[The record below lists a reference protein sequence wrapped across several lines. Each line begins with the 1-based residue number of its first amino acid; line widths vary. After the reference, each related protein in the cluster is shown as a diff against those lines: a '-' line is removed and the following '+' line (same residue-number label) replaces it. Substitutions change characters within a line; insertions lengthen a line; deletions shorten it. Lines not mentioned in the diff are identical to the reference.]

1 MTDRYDMLV
10 IGGGINGTGVAQAAA
25 AAGYSVLVLEKSLIG
40 SGTSSR
46 SSKLIHGGLRYLET
60 MELSLVRESL
70 YERSLMLRLAPEL
83 VKLRRFF
90 IPIYETTRRRPWQI
104 RTGLSLYA
112 VLAGFDHGT
121 EFGSLPKTQ
130 WDSLDGLRTRR
141 LQKVFFYHD
150 AQTDDQAL
158 TRAVMASAVKLGAQ
172 YQENAR
178 FHSAN
183 LGENGCEINFESDGR
198 EHSCTASVIVNAG
211 GPWVNHVLA
220 GVRPACKPRKV
231 ELVQGAHLVVPGEI
245 ERGCYY
251 TESRRDGRAIFV
263 MPWKGATLVGTTE
276 TRYRGH
282 PDKTH
287 ALRAEKNYLTA
298 ILTHHFPRYR
308 EAVADGRAQ
317 AFAGLRVL
325 PAGEGHAFHRSRE
338 VIIDVDRKNKPRLAS
353 IYGGKLTT
361 WRATAAK
368 VVRRLRASLPER
380 QERAG
385 TDEIAL
391 EPVD

>member
-1 MTDRYDMLV
+1 MTDHYDIVV

-25 AAGYSVLVLEKSLIG
+25 ADGYSVLLLEKGLLG

-46 SSKLIHGGLRYLET
+46 SSKLIHGGLRYLES

-70 YERSLMLRLAPEL
+70 YERTLMLKLAPEL
-83 VKLRRFF
+83 VQLRRFF
-90 IPIYETTRRRPWQI
+90 IPIYKSTRRRPWQI

-112 VLAGFDHGT
+112 LLAGFDRGT
-121 EFGSLPKTQ
+121 EFGSLPRAQ
-130 WDSLDGLRTRR
+130 WDNLDGLRTRR

-158 TRAVMASAVKLGAQ
+158 TRAVMASAAKLGAEF
-172 YQENAR
+172 QENAL
-178 FHSAN
+178 FQSAQI
-183 LGENGCEINFESDGR
+183 EKQGCTVNFETGGR
-198 EHSCTASVIVNAG
+198 EHSCTAGVLVNAG
-211 GPWVNHVLA
+211 GPWVNKVLA
-220 GVRPACKPRKV
+220 GVRPAHKPRKI
-231 ELVQGAHLVVPGEI
+231 ELVQGAHLIVQGKVEQ
-245 ERGCYY
+245 GCYY

-263 MPWKGATLVGTTE
+263 MPWKGATLIGTTE
-276 TRYRGH
+276 TRYSGN

-308 EAVADGRAQ
+308 EAVAKGQ
-317 AFAGLRVL
+317 VEAFAGLRVL

-338 VIIDVDRKNKPRLAS
+338 VILDADSKDKPRLVS

-368 VVRRLRASLPER
+368 VMRRLRVSLPDR
-380 QERAG
+380 PARAR

-391 EPVD
+391 KPVD